1 MATLTIRNLD
11 ETIKQRLREQAAR
24 HGHSME
30 EEARSILRKAVGGMT
45 GADMLAISEELFG
58 PDHGV
63 ELKIE
68 RWRGER
74 PPPDFSGPEFD
85 PDQA

>member
-30 EEARSILRKAVGGMT
+30 EEARTILRKAVGGMT
-45 GADMLAISEELFG
+45 GADMLAMMDTLPAVEEWEK
-58 PDHGV
+58 V
-63 ELKIE
+63 EFP

-74 PPPDFSGPEFD
+74 PPLDFSGPD
-85 PDQA
+85 DGPDDQ